1 MILSCVMTTSTTSLA
16 GNSWLRIGG
25 VEDPAFAEGLS
36 ASVRAWA
43 ESGAMPANEPER
55 VAAVSTAIAQGSF
68 STSRER
74 LELLRELCHIY
85 SLGIQS
91 EKITSHRP
99 VIGPVI
105 VAAKTVLFRIVS
117 TLLGPT
123 FRFQRDFNARVI
135 RLLGDLCNEESSRGS
150 R

>member
-1 MILSCVMTTSTTSLA
+1 MSTVPHESTKESWLSVAGAEVPELAASLA
-16 GNSWLRIGG
+16 
-25 VEDPAFAEGLS
+25 V
-36 ASVRAWA
+36 SVRGWA
-43 ESGAMPANEPER
+43 ESGAMPVGEPAR
-55 VAAVSTAIAQGSF
+55 VASVSTGIAKGSF

-85 SLGIQS
+85 SAGIQS

-105 VAAKTVLFRIVS
+105 VAAKKMLFRVIAS
-117 TLLGPT
+117 LLGPT

-135 RLLGDLCNEESSRGS
+135 RLLGDLCNEENPRG

>member
-1 MILSCVMTTSTTSLA
+1 MSTVPNESTSENWLSVAGADASALAESLA
-16 GNSWLRIGG
+16 
-25 VEDPAFAEGLS
+25 
-36 ASVRAWA
+36 ASVRGWA
-43 ESGAMPANEPER
+43 ESGVMPIGEPAR
-55 VAAVSTAIAQGSF
+55 VASVATGIAKGAF

-85 SLGIQS
+85 SAGIQS

-105 VAAKTVLFRIVS
+105 VAAKTMLFRVIAS
-117 TLLGPT
+117 LLGPT

-135 RLLGDLCNEESSRGS
+135 RLLGDLCNEDTTHGPR
-150 R
+150 

>member
-1 MILSCVMTTSTTSLA
+1 MNTVPSKPTNQSWLSVAGAEAPQLAESLA
-16 GNSWLRIGG
+16 VAVRGWVDSGSMPVG
-25 VEDPAFAEGLS
+25 EPARV
-36 ASVRAWA
+36 ASVATGIA
-43 ESGAMPANEPER
+43 KGA
-55 VAAVSTAIAQGSF
+55 F

-85 SLGIQS
+85 SAGIQS

-105 VAAKTVLFRIVS
+105 VAAKKMLFRVIAS
-117 TLLGPT
+117 LLGPT

-135 RLLGDLCNEESSRGS
+135 RLLGDLCNEDTMRG